1 MILLKMGDT
10 AGNLRHEYCDGK
22 RSVDHPL
29 HGIYQNDPRWKD
41 CGITGNCYWNEVRV
55 NSNNVRR
62 AYIVLHIFVWCN
74 LKNCDTIYL
83 RVAKEHRH
91 K

>member
-1 MILLKMGDT
+1 M
-10 AGNLRHEYCDGK
+10 
-22 RSVDHPL
+22 
-29 HGIYQNDPRWKD
+29 QNK
-41 CGITGNCYWNEVRV
+41 NYWNEVRV

-62 AYIVLHIFVWCN
+62 AYIVLYIFVWCN

-91 K
+91 E